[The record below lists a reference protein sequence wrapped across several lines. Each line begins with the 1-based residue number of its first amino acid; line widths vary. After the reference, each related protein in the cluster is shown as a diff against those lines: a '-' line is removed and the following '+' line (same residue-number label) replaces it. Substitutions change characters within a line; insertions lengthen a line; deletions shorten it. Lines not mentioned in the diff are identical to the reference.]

1 MPRSTVALL
10 FVLCTACSG
19 LSGLRGAREASRPTA
34 PTIDRDTQVD
44 VLLAGTIQTLQRLS
58 AGNPAE
64 QAELVA
70 AARQGYERAPAG
82 GAQLRYALAL
92 ATPGHAARDAERAR
106 QLLRDLAAQ
115 PESLAPVE
123 RALTLFELAQL
134 DREIGL
140 KVENERLQS
149 AANRADQERFS
160 TLNRK
165 YQGELEDN
173 ARLRRALDEAQ
184 AKLDAIANIE
194 RNISERKSKPEGVKK

>member
-1 MPRSTVALL
+1 MPRNSLTLL
-10 FVLCTACSG
+10 FLLCTACGG
-19 LSGLRGAREASRPTA
+19 LGGLRGAHEESRPNA
-34 PTIDRDTQVD
+34 PAIDRDTQMAVQ
-44 VLLAGTIQTLQRLS
+44 LAGTIQTLQRLS
-58 AGNPAE
+58 AGSPAE
-64 QAELVA
+64 QAEIVA
-70 AARQGYERAPAG
+70 AVRQSYERAPAG

-115 PESLAPVE
+115 PESLSPVE

-149 AANRADQERFS
+149 AANRADQERL
-160 TLNRK
+160 TAHNRK
-165 YQGELEDN
+165 YQAELEDN
-173 ARLRRALDEAQ
+173 ARLRRALEEAQ